1 MEPAPKHI
9 LNAPPTKGANHAK
22 PGTAATRPRHT
33 ECHRRRTRRSGDD
46 RLADIAPDLGQY
58 IIGFAFGE
66 IYNRPA
72 LDLRQRE
79 LITLAALAAQG
90 GCENQLR
97 VHIHAARNVGLS
109 REEII
114 EAFIHCVPYLGFPKV
129 LNAVFVAKAVFA
141 DNSA

>member
-1 MEPAPKHI
+1 M
-9 LNAPPTKGANHAK
+9 LNPELLQRGLATLDTIDGAQGEAVM
-22 PGTAATRPRHT
+22 TT
-33 ECHRRRTRRSGDD
+33 
-46 RLADIAPDLGQY
+46 LADIAPDLGQY

-114 EAFIHCVPYLGFPKV
+114 EAFIHCVPYLGFPK
-129 LNAVFVAKAVFA
+129 
-141 DNSA
+141 SAERGIRRQSRVC